1 MSLIIEFLD
10 VAARHSA
17 KLALITERSQLTYAA
32 LTDLVATLD
41 LALSRNGVQHGQTV
55 VLASKRPEFV
65 IAMPLLAS
73 LRSLNVIFANDKT
86 VTASG
91 VQIDHYI
98 ADNLSDL
105 MPDRQQI
112 TINAEWFTSMVDGT
126 SLKAISND
134 GGGSLTFSSS
144 GSTGRPKLIR
154 CSLASWRS
162 SLAARTKR
170 TDIPFGLHRVMSVV
184 GATARWAMD
193 THFSALLEGGAVV
206 ALTTEKSAMPD
217 YVDMYRISFLS
228 LTPELMRQITAYE
241 NSKQLLSSVQCVEFG
256 GAAISTS
263 LLQSFCRV
271 CDAKIYLRYGATE
284 LGQLTHAIIDPMAE
298 FPDGYIGRICRDDS
312 EVGFFD
318 AQRNLL
324 PDATE
329 GLIGIRV
336 TGAASGTHYLSE
348 NDDPEDIAG
357 IEGEWFFPGEIMR
370 QEGEDYFLI
379 GRAKAIANLGGQK
392 VSLDALQIAL
402 EAELPNHRIVV
413 VNAAGG
419 SGFDQLVVAHLAG
432 TALTLDETNA
442 ALRRHLPRH
451 SVDQIHAVSEFPM
464 TSTGKVDTPALRR
477 MLNLQ

>member
-1 MSLIIEFLD
+1 
-10 VAARHSA
+10 
-17 KLALITERSQLTYAA
+17 
-32 LTDLVATLD
+32 
-41 LALSRNGVQHGQTV
+41 
-55 VLASKRPEFV
+55 
-65 IAMPLLAS
+65 
-73 LRSLNVIFANDKT
+73 
-86 VTASG
+86 
-91 VQIDHYI
+91 
-98 ADNLSDL
+98 
-105 MPDRQQI
+105 
-112 TINAEWFTSMVDGT
+112 
-126 SLKAISND
+126 
-134 GGGSLTFSSS
+134 
-144 GSTGRPKLIR
+144 
-154 CSLASWRS
+154 
-162 SLAARTKR
+162 
-170 TDIPFGLHRVMSVV
+170 
-184 GATARWAMD
+184 
-193 THFSALLEGGAVV
+193 
-206 ALTTEKSAMPD
+206 
-217 YVDMYRISFLS
+217 
-228 LTPELMRQITAYE
+228 
-241 NSKQLLSSVQCVEFG
+241 
-256 GAAISTS
+256 
-263 LLQSFCRV
+263 
-271 CDAKIYLRYGATE
+271 
-284 LGQLTHAIIDPMAE
+284 MAE

-318 AQRNLL
+318 AQRDLL